1 MIQNIQ
7 FMMNNFLL
15 GQTPSINGADIPIST
30 MFEGTNQNTTP
41 IAGQTQRLTNLM
53 TRSGESFSGNCRVFS
68 IDLGE
73 AQLPQN
79 LIAIFKDL
87 DLSKKSEMILAETP
101 NPTVTDLSGIKL
113 YYSWRAG
120 PEIYY
125 CHLENPQ
132 SARYW
137 KMIFV
142 GEEMDQSLTDI
153 FFGGSVNVEA
163 AVSAGIT
170 HNVVDPSQLTY
181 VDSGRAYAIRR
192 PQYQVVSGI
201 RLPFLNR
208 QQVTAFKNFSNSKGI
223 TEPFWVSI
231 DPQNL
236 WDGPAFSATFGAY
249 RFDGMPVF
257 NHEFLDKFSASFSL
271 REAL

>member
-15 GQTPSINGADIPIST
+15 GQPPSINGDDIPIST
-30 MFEGTNQNTTP
+30 MFEGSNQGVNV
-41 IAGQTQRLTNLM
+41 AGETQNLSNLI
-53 TRSGESFSGNCRVFS
+53 TRSKENFSGNCRVFS

-73 AQLPQN
+73 PRPPQN
-79 LIAIFKDL
+79 LIAIFKGL
-87 DLSKKSEMILAETP
+87 DLGKNSEMILAETP
-101 NPTVTDLSGIKL
+101 VPTATDLAGINL
-113 YYSWRAG
+113 HHGWRAG
-120 PEIYY
+120 PEVYY
-125 CHLENPQ
+125 CHLVSPQ
-132 SARYW
+132 PAQYW
-137 KMIFV
+137 KLIFL
-142 GEEMDQSLTDI
+142 GEEMDQDLTDI
-153 FFGGSVNVEA
+153 FFGGSVEVEA
-163 AVSAGIT
+163 AVSVGIT